1 MGLSNVL
8 HVPWIE
14 RSEEITT
21 GEGADVYEK
30 PLGPST
36 VTIMLAPGVAVPNT
50 ALVEGAL

>member
-8 HVPWIE
+8 HVPCIE

-30 PLGPST
+30 LGPST